1 MKRNLN
7 YLNKLFMKYLYI
19 LLAAFF
25 SIQCFGQKIKKSEI
39 DTFSGKANI
48 ETSIVPIKQRLTDG
62 AGVFFKFR
70 NSGDILLSMS
80 LYNQGN
86 VIGSDDKIMIKTSDG
101 EVYELLS
108 IDSYVSRTNIVSGM
122 TISSIEPTYAG
133 DSYFFK
139 DKLVTD
145 IRVYFTDGYVDF
157 EVKEKAAKKIQKAY
171 NLILEEINK
180 YTK

>member
-1 MKRNLN
+1 MEL
-7 YLNKLFMKYLYI
+7 
-19 LLAAFF
+19 
-25 SIQCFGQKIKKSEI
+25 
-39 DTFSGKANI
+39 
-48 ETSIVPIKQRLTDG
+48 
-62 AGVFFKFR
+62 VFFFKCR